1 MKYIKLFENFEG
13 YDPYELMILPP
24 NKKADMIVEEIK
36 KKDKANLNLVEDLIT
51 LGANLDWQ
59 DGDGRTALYM
69 CAIINRPEILRMLID
84 AGADVNI
91 QHNDGSTALHWC
103 AINNRPKIVRML
115 LDYGADVNIQHNN
128 GSTALHWCVM
138 WDHPEIA
145 WMLLDAGA
153 DKTIP
158 NNDGALPYE
167 LANTQELKELLKP

>member
-1 MKYIKLFENFEG
+1 MKYIKLFENFED
-13 YDPYELMILPP
+13 YDPYELMIIPP
-24 NKKADMIVEEIK
+24 NKKTEMIVEEIK
-36 KKDKANLNLVEDLIT
+36 KKDKANLNLVSDLIL

-59 DGDGRTALYM
+59 NNDGWTALNW
-69 CAIINRPEILRMLID
+69 CAIINRPKILRMLID

-91 QHNDGSTALHWC
+91 QGNDGSTALHWC

-158 NNDGALPYE
+158 NNDGELPYE

>member
-13 YDPYELMILPP
+13 YDPYELMIIPP
-24 NKKADMIVEEIK
+24 NKKTEMIFKEIEKKVE
-36 KKDKANLNLVEDLIT
+36 ANLNLVEDLIT

-91 QHNDGSTALHWC
+91 QRDDGMSVLHSCVFW
-103 AINNRPKIVRML
+103 NRPELAKML
-115 LDYGADVNIQHNN
+115 V
-128 GSTALHWCVM
+128 
-138 WDHPEIA
+138 
-145 WMLLDAGA
+145 DAGA

-158 NNDGALPYE
+158 NNNGKLPYE
-167 LANTQELKELLKP
+167 LAIPKELYKILKV